1 MIGVNE
7 IFPTFH
13 MNGVEGEE
21 LVIRNSSDYSGWRV
35 FYFYPK
41 DFTLICPTEICGMDK
56 LLGEA
61 TVVGFSGDNEFCKKA
76 WKESLPDTLGG
87 IRHTLLA
94 DCGLKL
100 SHELGIVD
108 FANLVSLRATY
119 IVDPDDK
126 IQHVSV
132 NALDTGRSADEVL
145 RTVQGLKAG
154 GLTGCSWNPGDPYVV

>member
-7 IFPTFH
+7 VFPTFH

-21 LVIRNSSDYSGWRV
+21 LVTRNSDDYSGWRG

-41 DFTLICPTEICGMDK
+41 DFTFICPTEICAMDK

-61 TVVGFSGDNEFCKKA
+61 LVVGFSGDNEFCKKA
-76 WKESLPDTLGG
+76 WKESLPDSLGA

-94 DCGLKL
+94 DCGLRL

-108 FANLVSLRATY
+108 FDNLVSLRATY
-119 IVDPDDK
+119 IVDPNDK

-132 NALDTGRSADEVL
+132 NALDTGRNADEVL
-145 RTVQGLKAG
+145 RTLQGLKAG
-154 GLTGCSWNPGDPYVV
+154 GLTGCSWNPGDDFVV